1 MARSTKILAENPV
14 SPPQVAKAKT
24 PVAAKSVATPV
35 AAKAPSRRIVTW
47 PRVLALVAAAALV
60 AGGGT
65 AYGLYDT
72 WEKSDKI
79 APGVLVQ
86 GVPVGGLTRVQA
98 REELQQRFGRL
109 FLEVQT
115 PDRSFKVALKQLGGE
130 PQINEAV
137 NNAYWY
143 GRSGNKVK
151 NVWRAVSGEKIA
163 RRLTLPVKW
172 DKAAMRRTGWNLNT
186 KVRTEPRDA
195 RLEVQNGLVDIVPE
209 QTGRA
214 LNVGA
219 TLNDLQRKYYVG
231 LPALDATVRETKPRV
246 LAASLQGEDVQI
258 GEYKTSF
265 DSDLWGR
272 TRNIHVAAETID
284 GRVLMPGETFSFNH
298 MTGERTWDKGYR
310 MGHIFARKPGED
322 KSEVIDGL
330 AGGVCQVSS
339 TLYNAVRRTN
349 KNTDGG
355 LSIVERNSHSLPVT
369 YVPSGRDATVAWPD
383 KDFRFKN
390 VLPHPIYLRA
400 IVDGSRLKI
409 SVWGRVPQ
417 GSAVTYAAASR
428 DDGAS

>member
-1 MARSTKILAENPV
+1 MARSTKILVETPLAA
-14 SPPQVAKAKT
+14 PQKARPKAPGVAKA
-24 PVAAKSVATPV
+24 AVAT
-35 AAKAPSRRIVTW
+35 APSCRVFTW
-47 PRVLALVAAAALV
+47 PRVLALGLAAALV

-65 AYGLYDT
+65 AYGLYGT
-72 WEKSDKI
+72 WEKSDQI
-79 APGVLVQ
+79 APGVVVQ
-86 GVPVGGLTRVQA
+86 GVPVGGLTRMHA
-98 REELQQRFGRL
+98 RAELQKRFGRL
-109 FLEVQT
+109 FLELQT

-143 GRSGNKVK
+143 GRSGNTVK
-151 NVWRAVSGEKIA
+151 NVWRAVSGEKIET
-163 RRLTLPVKW
+163 RLTLPVKW
-172 DKAAMRRTGWNLNT
+172 DKTTMRRTAWNLNHGF
-186 KVRTEPRDA
+186 RTAPHDA
-195 RLEVQNGLVDIVPE
+195 RLEVTNGIADVVPE
-209 QTGRA
+209 RTGRA

-219 TLNDLQRKYYVG
+219 TLTDLQRKYYVG
-231 LPALDATVRETKPRV
+231 LPSLETTLRETRPRV
-246 LAASLQGEDVQI
+246 LAADLQGQDVQI

-284 GRVLMPGETFSFNH
+284 GRVLMPGETFSFNQ

-310 MGHIFARKPGED
+310 MGHIFARKPGEE
-322 KSEVIDGL
+322 KSEVVDGL

-349 KNTDGG
+349 NQIDGG
-355 LSIVERNSHSLPVT
+355 LQIVERNTHSLPVT

-390 VLPHPIYLRA
+390 ALPHPVYLRA
-400 IVDGSRLKI
+400 EVDGSRLKI

-417 GSAVTYAAASR
+417 GSAITYASATRDNDDAS
-428 DDGAS
+428 